1 MTIIQEPQPFKTQ
14 EKCNDSERKR
24 EGGGEREGEREFGE
38 MYIIVTN
45 CSIILVFSINREG
58 KEGGGPVGHYGVAVQ
73 YERGFRWKVGHFRTL
88 CSVSILLLLSLSQ
101 P

>member
-1 MTIIQEPQPFKTQ
+1 MIAK
-14 EKCNDSERKR
+14 
-24 EGGGEREGEREFGE
+24 ERERVGGRERERE
-38 MYIIVTN
+38 NLERCTCIVTN